1 FWYID
6 GEFRCHKKIDLAI
19 LVDCSASV
27 TEDQFAA
34 TKEFAAE
41 LVKHFDISKERANV
55 AAVSFSQYVHTKK
68 DFKDDTSRESVLKAI
83 DGLFYE
89 GSLTRLDFAL
99 EILQARTFNKAY
111 GARAPSKDVKRAVV
125 AITDGF
131 STRGFEYTNEL
142 TDQLK
147 QSRVQF
153 FSVGTSKQVNKPE
166 LDEISSQPV
175 DIHELIVDLKNRS
188 FTKAQVERL
197 AKDICK

>member
-1 FWYID
+1 MRHA
-6 GEFRCHKKIDLAI
+6 FRLQFPYRFLSGDTLPLA
-19 LVDCSASV
+19 
-27 TEDQFAA
+27 
-34 TKEFAAE
+34 
-41 LVKHFDISKERANV
+41 
-55 AAVSFSQYVHTKK
+55 
-68 DFKDDTSRESVLKAI
+68 
-83 DGLFYE
+83 
-89 GSLTRLDFAL
+89 
-99 EILQARTFNKAY
+99 
-111 GARAPSKDVKRAVV
+111 DVKRAVV

-131 STRGFEYTNEL
+131 STRGFEYTKEL

-166 LDEISSQPV
+166 LDEISSPPV